1 MMSRQSKVW
10 SAIVLGI
17 GLSIAPI
24 AIAPVLAR
32 PLAVEL
38 NEFTVLGFF
47 EPPGEGEPE
56 QTEGAGTRPASVG
69 LCPGDLPTENASL
82 TPLVPHRDQAL
93 SARERP
99 TFFVY
104 IPETSARQAV
114 FTLRDEGESYYYE
127 QSIAIERTPGVIE
140 ITLPADAP
148 GLVADRD
155 YTWFLSVAC
164 NRALRPGDPM
174 ISGHIT
180 RVVADPS
187 VPDVWSETSTS
198 VPQDVTGWHA
208 QLTPYLQN
216 QLWYDALAIAAQ
228 WRQNPATDNQDRVW
242 EQLLESVGLEK
253 IAGEPS
259 IPVNTSSS
267 PR

>member
-1 MMSRQSKVW
+1 MLV
-10 SAIVLGI
+10 GI

-24 AIAPVLAR
+24 ATAPVLAR

-38 NEFTVLGFF
+38 DGFTVLGFF

-69 LCPGDLPTENASL
+69 LCPGDRPTENASL

-127 QSIAIERTPGVIE
+127 QSIAIEGTPGVIE
-140 ITLPADAP
+140 IPLPADAP
-148 GLVADRD
+148 ELVADRD

-164 NRALRPGDPM
+164 DRALRPGDPM
-174 ISGHIT
+174 VSGHVK

-187 VPDVWSETSTS
+187 LSNPWSETSTS
-198 VPQDVTGWHA
+198 VPQDATARHA

-216 QLWYDALAIAAQ
+216 HLWYDALAIVAQ
-228 WRQNPATDNQDRVW
+228 WRQAPATDNQDRIW

-253 IAGEPS
+253 IAREPG
-259 IPVNTSSS
+259 IPVNTRSS